1 MVTMVT
7 RGARCVPS
15 QVQADEE
22 EAVEYT
28 TENASNLGKE

>member
-7 RGARCVPS
+7 RGARYVLS
-15 QVQADEE
+15 HVQADEE

-28 TENASNLGKE
+28 TENASSLGKG